1 MKAMMKWIYASVAVL
16 VIGCIIFATKQGK
29 STSVSGDTRTPE
41 SQGSNS
47 ESPKGAEKAKADPGL
62 PLSEEEKK
70 KLAKAL
76 EDRGINTQKPSSVYL
91 LGEVEVR
98 EVYNSDFVW
107 TKDILSEAMTETE
120 LTSIPIR
127 RLDFFSKKSGKTIA
141 QFSLN
146 ALDTHCESKIL
157 LANIDSTTPWPEL
170 LYLCSSNGTSGSAD
184 MFVMSVNKDSE
195 VTLNMQFVHTGFE
208 EEMQIKTSGKIK
220 KADPQEDAKFLLA
233 ALNTEFLF
241 VNRRTGRATE
251 EPPQPGVPVYYAFQM
266 PGSRSL
272 YHCEQCT
279 LRPYSLVSFEN
290 GIWKDA
296 NGEPGARKWFANSL
310 REIDTELK
318 KIETGKYQD
327 NGKSFEMRSKNES
340 LFLKLAHSIRV
351 GKAADA
357 WREINNR
364 FSKSVYG
371 ECKDKEED
379 CPNPDWRLELKKD
392 LDERGFETKELK
404 I

>member
-1 MKAMMKWIYASVAVL
+1 MNAKMKWIYASAAVL
-16 VIGCIIFATKQGK
+16 VIGCIIFASKQGK
-29 STSVSGDTRTPE
+29 STSVLGDTLTPE
-41 SQGSNS
+41 SKGSDS
-47 ESPKGAEKAKADPGL
+47 ESPEGAKKAKTNPGL

-76 EDRGINTQKPSSVYL
+76 EDRGINTQKPSAVYL
-91 LGEVEVR
+91 LGDVEVR

-107 TKDILSEAMTETE
+107 TKDKLSEAMTENE
-120 LTSIPIR
+120 LTYIPIR

-146 ALDTHCESKIL
+146 ALDAHCDSKIL

-170 LYLCSSNGTSGSAD
+170 LYLCTSNGTSMSAD
-184 MFVMSVNKDSE
+184 MVVMSVSKDSE
-195 VTLNMQFVHTGFE
+195 VKVNMQFVHTRFE
-208 EEMQIKTSGKIK
+208 EEMQIKTSGNIK
-220 KADPQEDAKFLLA
+220 KADLQEDDKFLSA
-233 ALNTEFLF
+233 VLNSEFLF
-241 VNRRTGRATE
+241 INRRTGLAFE
-251 EPPQPGVPVYYAFQM
+251 EPPQPGVPVYFAFQM

-279 LRPYSLVSFEN
+279 LRPYSVVSFEN

-296 NGEPGARKWFANSL
+296 NGEPGARKWFAKSL
-310 REIDTELK
+310 REIDAELK
-318 KIETGKYQD
+318 NIGTGKYKD
-327 NGKSFEMRSKNES
+327 NEKSFELKSKNEL

-364 FSKSVYG
+364 FSKSVYR
-371 ECKDKEED
+371 ECKDKKED

-392 LDERGFETKELK
+392 LEERGFETKDLVF
-404 I
+404 